1 MGEHQDDFAFMVRTV
16 LKKRAIDM
24 SPTGMTIDMA
34 HRSDSAP
41 SVGASLS
48 LNIPTTDGP
57 PPSPIRL
64 IARKKTAE
72 VNDRIEA
79 GTRLWATVMDGP
91 R

>member
-1 MGEHQDDFAFMVRTV
+1 MAGRQDDFVFMVRTV
-16 LKKRAIDM
+16 LKNRAIDM
-24 SPTGMTIDMA
+24 SPTGMTIVMA
-34 HRSDSAP
+34 HRRDAVP
-41 SVGASLS
+41 SEGASLS

-79 GTRLWATVMDGP
+79 GTRLWATVMEGP